1 VHRICSSWLLGLTL
15 GTLLVTSCK
24 RDHAPSSTDPAIQTA
39 KRDWAAQ
46 DLILAA
52 GEHAVDCSAAGEAMQ
67 AALAAH
73 RNDLVAAA
81 ATTRDPAKVALVTD
95 YMTAHPDEFPDQED
109 RWDKLLARCPRNPT
123 IHAVNAEIQLP
134 DRKLGEPDPLPATP

>member
-1 VHRICSSWLLGLTL
+1 LAL
-15 GTLLVTSCK
+15 GTVLVTSCQ
-24 RDHAPSSTDPAIQTA
+24 RDHAPSSTDPAPEPVIDTA

-52 GEHAVDCSAAGEAMQ
+52 GEHAVDCPAAGAAMQ

-73 RNDLVAAA
+73 RNELVAAA
-81 ATTRDPAKVALVTD
+81 ATTRDPAKVRLVTD

-134 DRKLGEPDPLPATP
+134 DRKLGEPEPLPATP